1 MAGSPGRAASLRQEG
16 FMNQEMYAQ
25 RMVCARIPTRYGEFT
40 LCLYSNSVDEK
51 EHLALIRGDVAGKEG
66 VLVRVHSECLT
77 GDVFGSHRCDCGE
90 QLDKAM
96 EAIAQAGSGVVVYLR
111 QEGRGIGLESKL
123 RAYNLQDQGYDTV
136 DANLALGHPIDER
149 DYSVAVLILQDL
161 GVKSVRLL
169 TNNPSKIQS
178 LQEAGLPV
186 VERVPT
192 IPTVYSDNIGYL
204 RTKVNRMNHL
214 LNLST
219 RSTIDG
225 TLVELPVEPKR
236 DERD

>member
-1 MAGSPGRAASLRQEG
+1 
-16 FMNQEMYAQ
+16 
-25 RMVCARIPTRYGEFT
+25 
-40 LCLYSNSVDEK
+40 
-51 EHLALIRGDVAGKEG
+51 
-66 VLVRVHSECLT
+66 
-77 GDVFGSHRCDCGE
+77 
-90 QLDKAM
+90 
-96 EAIAQAGSGVVVYLR
+96 
-111 QEGRGIGLESKL
+111 
-123 RAYNLQDQGYDTV
+123 V